1 MFKTEVSPNYTLI
14 GDQGQVI
21 TYQQV
26 LSLYEQNTLNPYF
39 SELSDLKVS
48 QHGNIGIATGITN
61 HGFKN
66 KTNGATASYK
76 ERFTYIHEFKNG
88 KWQVLSGHH
97 TTIQAPASEDEAAI
111 KKALDDDRIGFHNA
125 DKNAMTKLWK
135 DDPKSFFI
143 ANYTDG
149 RYYYFDNEG
158 IKKAVA
164 NAKPTGKIPN
174 ITSSKIN
181 IKGNFAVVDFEQTNT
196 NQNGTKGHEHDIAL
210 LEKVGNEWKII
221 GHSGHGVPTSTTED
235 EAAIKKALDDETTTF
250 HTNPQEI
257 TKYWKLDDKTFMMG
271 TWDDGKFTMFDAEKL
286 KAALKTLTPQN
297 SKGVKSNH
305 RINIKGNIAIVD
317 FDQVTTATDGSKGY
331 QHNLCLLEKTN
342 GEWKFIGSSIYKT
355 TGL

>member
-1 MFKTEVSPNYTLI
+1 MKSVLFSILFSTISLLSFAQKPFTEQLMLDMNKRLVQDPVAFFKTEVSPNYTLI

-26 LSLYEQNTLNPYF
+26 MGVFEQNTF
-39 SELSDLKVS
+39 SAELSDVKVS

-88 KWQVLSGHH
+88 KWQILSGQHSP
-97 TTIQAPASEDEAAI
+97 IQVPAS
-111 KKALDDDRIGFHNA
+111 
-125 DKNAMTKLWK
+125 
-135 DDPKSFFI
+135 
-143 ANYTDG
+143 
-149 RYYYFDNEG
+149 
-158 IKKAVA
+158 
-164 NAKPTGKIPN
+164 
-174 ITSSKIN
+174 
-181 IKGNFAVVDFEQTNT
+181 
-196 NQNGTKGHEHDIAL
+196 
-210 LEKVGNEWKII
+210 
-221 GHSGHGVPTSTTED
+221 ED

-257 TKYWKLDDKTFMMG
+257 TKHWKLDDKTFMMG
-271 TWDDGKFTMFDAEKL
+271 TWDDGKFMMFDAEKL